1 MPQLCAKFRQ
11 KQYDITM
18 IAMQDLSFRS
28 GAPIFGPDKG
38 DANAHISDR
47 SNTSKRNGP
56 SSIKALNIGRYMTRY
71 KC

>member
-1 MPQLCAKFRQ
+1 
-11 KQYDITM
+11 M

-38 DANAHISDR
+38 DANAHISGQID
-47 SNTSKRNGP
+47 SNRSKRNGP